1 MGAAPGARFGSYE
14 VVSSLGVGGMGE
26 VYKAH
31 DTKLGRDVAL
41 KIVRPEFAGDP
52 ERVLRFRREALV
64 LAALNHPHIA
74 TVHEFNE
81 ADGTAFLVMELVP
94 GETLRDRMLS
104 GRLTMTEVL
113 RIGRQVAEALE
124 AAHDKGIIHRDLKP
138 ANIKITPQGDVKVL
152 DFGLA
157 KALVDD
163 DVREGLSQSPT
174 AALSAG
180 MILGTVP
187 YMSPEQA
194 RGKPVDRRTDI
205 WAFGCVMFELVTHRR
220 PFDGDTTSDVIAAL
234 LQAEPDWRLLPSDTP
249 PAVDRVLR
257 RCLRKDLRQRL
268 RDIGDARMELEEA
281 LEAPA
286 GVSAPGPQRHQRYWP
301 SARAFAWLALGLLA
315 GTLVGLALRREP
327 PLAQPPGHFVMSL
340 PAGERVAGLDF
351 PAVAISPDGSLV
363 AYVGTRGGRSELFLR
378 PLNSLESRALPGTN
392 DAIAPFFSPD
402 HRWIAFFADGKLKKV
417 PVDGGA
423 AVTLCD
429 APIGF
434 GGSWGPDDTIVFA
447 PATGSG
453 LSRVPAA
460 GGEPTPVTQVNAQ
473 KGEFSHRWPEWL
485 PDGNTVIF
493 TVGSVG
499 SWDEAQI
506 VAQSLASGQQTVLAR
521 GGTNPHYLPSG
532 HLMYAKGGT
541 LLAVKFDAARLS
553 VTGAA
558 SPVIDDVVQSFDGA
572 SQVGAASSGAV
583 VYLSGSFTSDKRRL
597 MGVERSGAVA
607 PLAAPAR
614 AYAAPRVSPDSRTLA
629 VTIASGTEDIWTY
642 DIAQGALTQLTF
654 EGNSASPLWT
664 PDGKRLTFS
673 WRAAGPA
680 NLFWKMIA
688 GGPQER
694 LATSDHLQLPGSWS
708 ADGRRLAFVERH
720 PTTGRDLWIMHEDRT
735 VHPFLVSPNDET
747 APRFSPDG
755 RLIAYVSN
763 ESGRNEVYVRAFPDS
778 SRKWQV
784 SSGGGAEPVWDRG
797 GKELFFR
804 AGDRMMVT
812 SPGQSSNP
820 HFAEARTLF
829 ESKYEKGTMDT
840 ANYDVT
846 PAPTR
851 FVMVE
856 SPDRESRE
864 DQLHLLINWQPSAS
878 STAAR

>member
-1 MGAAPGARFGSYE
+1 MGPAPGARFGSYE
-14 VVSSLGVGGMGE
+14 VVSCLGVGGMGE
-26 VYKAH
+26 VYQAH
-31 DTKLGRDVAL
+31 DTNLGRDVAL
-41 KIVRPEFAGDP
+41 KIVRPEFAADP
-52 ERVLRFRREALV
+52 DRVLRFRREALA

-74 TVHEFNE
+74 TVHDFNE
-81 ADGTAFLVMELVP
+81 TGGTMFLVMELVA
-94 GETLRDRMLS
+94 GETLRDRMAS
-104 GRLTMTEVL
+104 GPLTMTEAL

-138 ANIKITPQGDVKVL
+138 ANIKITPEGNVKVL

-157 KALVDD
+157 KALVDG
-163 DVREGLSQSPT
+163 DVRDGVSQSPT
-174 AALSAG
+174 AAISNG
-180 MILGTVP
+180 VILGTVP

-194 RGKPVDRRTDI
+194 RGRPVDRRTDI
-205 WAFGCVMFELVTHRR
+205 WAFGCVLFELITHSR
-220 PFDGDTTSDVIAAL
+220 PFDGETTSDVIAAL
-234 LQAEPDWRLLPSDTP
+234 LRVEPDWRLLPATTP

-257 RCLRKDLRQRL
+257 RCLRKDLAQRV
-268 RDIGDARMELEEA
+268 RDIGDVRLELEEA
-281 LEAPA
+281 LEEPA
-286 GVSAPGPQRHQRYWP
+286 GTPQPATPRHPRYGQAAW
-301 SARAFAWLALGLLA
+301 ALAWLAVGA
-315 GTLVGLALRREP
+315 VVGTLVGLALRRET
-327 PLAQPPGHFVMSL
+327 PLAQAAGHFVMGL
-340 PAGERVAGLDF
+340 QAGERIAGLDF

-378 PLNSLESRALPGTN
+378 RLNSLDSQALPGTN

-460 GGEPTPVTQVNAQ
+460 GGAPTRVTQVNAQ

-485 PDGNTVIF
+485 PDGRTVIF
-493 TVGSVG
+493 TVGSLG

-506 VAQSLASGQQTVLAR
+506 VAQSLASGQQTVLVR

-541 LLAVKFDAARLS
+541 LLAVAFSAARLS

-572 SQVGAASSGAV
+572 AQVGAASSGAV
-583 VYLSGSFTSDKRRL
+583 VYLSGSFTSDRRRL
-597 MGVERSGAVA
+597 MSVERSGAVA

-614 AYAAPRVSPDSRTLA
+614 AYAAPRMSPDGRTLA

-642 DIAQGALTQLTF
+642 DVARGALTQLTF
-654 EGNSASPLWT
+654 EGNNASPVWT

-673 WRAAGPA
+673 SRTAGPA
-680 NLFWKMIA
+680 NLFWKMLS
-688 GGPQER
+688 GGPAER
-694 LATSDHLQLPGSWS
+694 LATSDQVELPGSWS
-708 ADGRRLAFVERH
+708 VDGRRLAFVERH
-720 PTTGRDLWIMHEDRT
+720 PTTGRDLWILDENRI
-735 VHPFLVSPNDET
+735 VHPFLVSPHDET
-747 APRFSPDG
+747 APRFSPDS

-763 ESGRNEVYVRAFPDS
+763 ESGRNEVYVRGYPDS
-778 SRKWQV
+778 SHKWQV
-784 SSGGGAEPVWDRG
+784 SSNGGTEPVWDPTGR
-797 GKELFFR
+797 ELFFR

-812 SPGQSSNP
+812 SSGPSSNP
-820 HFAEARTLF
+820 VFSEPRMIF
-829 ESKYEKGTMDT
+829 EGKFEKGTMDT
-840 ANYDVT
+840 ANYDVMAGT
-846 PAPTR
+846 QR

-856 SPDRESRE
+856 PVDRESRQ
-864 DQLHLLINWQPSAS
+864 DQLHLLINWQPPAS
-878 STAAR
+878 SAASR

>member
-1 MGAAPGARFGSYE
+1 MAAAPGARFGSYE
-14 VVSSLGVGGMGE
+14 VISSLGVGGMGE
-26 VYKAH
+26 VYQAH

-41 KIVRPEFAGDP
+41 KIVRPEFAGNP
-52 ERVLRFRREALV
+52 ERVLRFRREALA

-94 GETLRDRMLS
+94 GETLRDRLLS
-104 GRLTMTEVL
+104 GRLTMTEAL

-138 ANIKITPQGDVKVL
+138 ANIKITPEGDVKVL

-163 DVREGLSQSPT
+163 EVRDGLSQSPT
-174 AALSAG
+174 AAVSTG

-194 RGKPVDRRTDI
+194 RGKSVDRRTDV

-220 PFDGDTTSDVIAAL
+220 PFDGETTSDVIAAL
-234 LQAEPDWRLLPSDTP
+234 LQTEPDWRLLPPNTP

-268 RDIGDARMELEEA
+268 RDIGDARIDLEEA
-281 LEAPA
+281 LEPPA
-286 GVSAPGPQRHQRYWP
+286 AATWSSAVGRERVRPFV
-301 SARAFAWLALGLLA
+301 RAIAWLALGLIA
-315 GTLVGLALRREP
+315 GGLIVRGLRRD
-327 PLAQPPGHFVMSL
+327 AKSVQPAGHFLISL
-340 PAGERVAGLDF
+340 PVGERFAGLDF
-351 PAVAISPDGSLV
+351 PAVTISSDGSVL
-363 AYVGTRGGRSELFLR
+363 AYVGTRGGRAQLFAQ
-378 PLNSLESRALPGTN
+378 PLNSLESRPLAGTN

-402 HRWIAFFADGKLKKV
+402 HRWIAFFAEGKLKKV
-417 PVDGGA
+417 SVDGGA
-423 AVTLCD
+423 PITLCD

-434 GGSWGPDDTIVFA
+434 GGTWGADDTIVFA
-447 PATGSG
+447 PASGSG

-460 GGEPTPVTQVNAQ
+460 GGAPAPVTQVNAQ

-485 PDGNTVIF
+485 PDGKTVIF

-499 SWDEAQI
+499 SWDDAQI
-506 VAQSLASGQQTVLAR
+506 VAQSVVSGRQTVLVR

-532 HLMYAKGGT
+532 HLIYAKAGT
-541 LLAVKFDAARLS
+541 LLAVPFDLAGLAVS
-553 VTGAA
+553 GAPT
-558 SPVIDDVVQSFDGA
+558 PVAEDVVQSFDGA
-572 SQVGAASSGAV
+572 AQVAASASGGL

-597 MGVERSGAVA
+597 IGVERSGGVT
-607 PLAAPAR
+607 PLAAPPR
-614 AYAAPRVSPDSRTLA
+614 AYSTPRVSPDSRTLA
-629 VTIASGTEDIWTY
+629 VTIAGGTDDIWIY
-642 DIAQGALTQLTF
+642 NIAQSTLTQVTF
-654 EGNSASPLWT
+654 DGNSAAPIWT
-664 PDGKRLTFS
+664 SDGQRLTFG
-673 WRAAGPA
+673 WHADGPG
-680 NLFWKMIA
+680 NLFWKLLA
-688 GGPQER
+688 GTPQER
-694 LATSDHLQLPGSWS
+694 LTRSDHLQLPGSWS
-708 ADGRRLAFVERH
+708 GDGRRLLFVERH
-720 PTTGRDLWIMHEDRT
+720 PTTGRDLWMMDEDRT
-735 VHPFLVSPNDET
+735 VHPFLVSPDDET

-763 ESGRNEVYVRAFPDS
+763 ESGRNEVYVRAYPDS

-797 GKELFFR
+797 AQELFFR
-804 AGDRMMVT
+804 AGDRMMAA
-812 SPGQSSNP
+812 SPGQSSTP
-820 HFAEARTLF
+820 RFAEARTLF
-829 ESKYEKGTMDT
+829 ERKFEKGTMDS

-846 PAPTR
+846 PAPQR

-864 DQLHLLINWQPSAS
+864 DQLHVLINWQPSTS
-878 STAAR
+878 SGPVR

>member
-1 MGAAPGARFGSYE
+1 MGAAPGAKFGSYE
-14 VVSSLGVGGMGE
+14 VVSCLGVGGMGE
-26 VYKAH
+26 VYQAH

-41 KIVRPEFAGDP
+41 KIVRPEFAADP
-52 ERVLRFRREALV
+52 ERVLRFRREALA

-104 GRLTMTEVL
+104 GRLTMTEAL

-138 ANIKITPQGDVKVL
+138 ANIKITPEGDVKVL

-157 KALVDD
+157 KALVDTD
-163 DVREGLSQSPT
+163 TRNGLSQSPT
-174 AALSAG
+174 AAISTG

-205 WAFGCVMFELVTHRR
+205 WAFGCVMFELMTHHR

-234 LQAEPDWRLLPSDTP
+234 IHGEPDWRLLPSTTP
-249 PAVDRVLR
+249 PAVSRVLR

-268 RDIGDARMELEEA
+268 RDIGDARIELEEA

-286 GVSAPGPQRHQRYWP
+286 GASEPATQKRQRYRQP
-301 SARAFAWLALGLLA
+301 AWAIAWIALGVLG
-315 GTLVGLALRREP
+315 GTLVSRALRQEA

-402 HRWIAFFADGKLKKV
+402 HRWIGFFADGKLKKM

-423 AVTLCD
+423 AITLCD

-434 GGSWGPDDTIVFA
+434 GGSWGPDDTIVYA

-453 LSRVPAA
+453 LSRVSAA
-460 GGEPTPVTQVNAQ
+460 GGAPTPVTQVNAQ

-485 PDGNTVIF
+485 PDGKAVVF

-506 VAQSLASGQQTVLAR
+506 VAQSLASGQQTVLVR

-541 LLAVKFDAARLS
+541 LLAVPFNAARLS
-553 VTGAA
+553 TTGAA
-558 SPVIDDVVQSFDGA
+558 SPVLDNVVQSFDGA
-572 SQVGAASSGAV
+572 AQVGAASSGAV
-583 VYLSGSFTSDKRRL
+583 VYLSGSFTSDRRRL
-597 MGVERSGAVA
+597 MGVERSGTIA

-614 AYAAPRVSPDSRTLA
+614 AYAAPRVSPDGRTLA
-629 VTIASGTEDIWTY
+629 VTIAGGTEDIWTY
-642 DIAQGALTQLTF
+642 DIAQGALAQLTF
-654 EGNSASPLWT
+654 EGNSRSPVWT
-664 PDGKRLTFS
+664 ADGKRLTFS
-673 WRAAGPA
+673 WAAAGPA
-680 NLFWKMIA
+680 NLFWKMLA
-688 GGPQER
+688 GGAPER
-694 LATSDHLQLPGSWS
+694 LATSDHIQLPGSWS

-720 PTTGRDLWIMHEDRT
+720 PTTGRDLWLLDEDRT
-735 VHPFLVSPNDET
+735 VRPFLVSAYDET

-763 ESGRNEVYVRAFPDS
+763 ESGRNEVYVRAYLDP

-784 SSGGGAEPVWDRG
+784 SNGGGTEPVWDRSG
-797 GKELFFR
+797 QELFFR

-812 SPGQSSNP
+812 SPGLSANP
-820 HFAEARTLF
+820 RFAEAHILF
-829 ESKYEKGTMDT
+829 EGKFEKGTMDA
-840 ANYDVT
+840 ANYDVMAS
-846 PAPTR
+846 PQR

-856 SPDRESRE
+856 SMDRESRE
-864 DQLHLLINWQPSAS
+864 DHLHLLINWQPAAS
-878 STAAR
+878 SAPSR